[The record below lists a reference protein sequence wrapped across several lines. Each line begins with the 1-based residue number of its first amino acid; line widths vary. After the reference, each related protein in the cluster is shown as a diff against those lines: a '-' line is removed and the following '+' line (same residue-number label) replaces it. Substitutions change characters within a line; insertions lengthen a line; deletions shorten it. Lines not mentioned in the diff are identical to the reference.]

1 MNKPSRIA
9 VAIALW
15 ALLAVAGWAA
25 QDAVLKTGDGV
36 ELRAQVTAATK
47 PGGKGLVLLHML
59 GRQSDDWR
67 AFADAAAARGYTSV
81 AVDLRGH
88 GKSTATASGRA
99 LAWWQFSDA
108 DFRAAVKDAR
118 AAYEHLL
125 VQRGVDKE
133 KIAVVG
139 ASIGANLALNF
150 AAAENGKVAAA
161 VLLSPGANY
170 KGVDTTLVVK
180 GYAGPLL
187 IYAAPGDGYSF
198 RSSQALAEAA
208 TAAEL
213 RKFPGSAHGTRAFEA
228 DAKYIGQIL
237 DWLDSKL

>member
-9 VAIALW
+9 VAIAFC
-15 ALLAVAGWAA
+15 AVLAVTGWAA
-25 QDAVLKTGDGV
+25 QDAQLTTGDGV

-88 GKSTATASGRA
+88 GKSTATASGNK
-99 LAWWQFSDA
+99 LVWQRFSDA
-108 DFRAAVKDAR
+108 DFRGAVNDVR

-125 VQRGVDKE
+125 TQRGLDKE

-150 AAAENGKVAAA
+150 AAVERGKVAAA

-170 KGVDTTLVVK
+170 KGVDTTQAVK

-187 IYAAPGDGYSF
+187 IYSAPGDGYSF
-198 RSSQALAEAA
+198 RSSQTLAEAA
-208 TAAEL
+208 AKAEL
-213 RKFPGSAHGTRAFEA
+213 RQFPGSAHGTRAFDA
-228 DAKYIGQIL
+228 DAKYIEQIL